1 MIANEHDESQSNSC
15 GTASEDDEVIKE
27 NDILKNIQLVEAFK
41 GQLSVFVGDASKEEF
56 VENHDNDSDENK
68 KNIEIYSKEA
78 IHKSKT
84 ISFVC
89 EVCGKCFKKR
99 RYLRVHVRI
108 HIKHERNHTAEKSF

>member
-68 KNIEIYSKEA
+68 KTLKCIPKKPKKSQRQLLLDVKYVENISRKEN
-78 IHKSKT
+78 T
-84 ISFVC
+84 
-89 EVCGKCFKKR
+89 
-99 RYLRVHVRI
+99 
-108 HIKHERNHTAEKSF
+108 